1 MIDAA
6 TNAVVGQLI
15 SLPPPISATMLGKRV
30 AVISTFIE
38 CKSTPPNNTAN
49 GSTKRDTRRADHLG
63 SVSVSCKA
71 GSPFEKRLVVL

>member
-1 MIDAA
+1 
-6 TNAVVGQLI
+6 
-15 SLPPPISATMLGKRV
+15 MLGNRV

-49 GSTKRDTRRADHLG
+49 GSTKRGTRRADHPG

-71 GSPFEKRLVVL
+71 FPF

>member
-49 GSTKRDTRRADHLG
+49 GSTKRGTRRADHLG
-63 SVSVSCKA
+63 SVSLSCKA
-71 GSPFEKRLVVL
+71 IPLLKSV